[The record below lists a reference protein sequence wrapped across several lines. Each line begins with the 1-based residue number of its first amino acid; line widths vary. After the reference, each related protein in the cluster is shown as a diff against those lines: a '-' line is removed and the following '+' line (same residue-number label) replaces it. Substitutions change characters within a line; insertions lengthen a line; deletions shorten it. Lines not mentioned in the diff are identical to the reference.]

1 MDDDRATLVLTLQRL
16 RRVIEALSVVSLGD
30 FELNTVAIE
39 TSHDDEFAVLEE
51 TVNIVARELA
61 EAREQNE
68 RHLRELRQS
77 RAMLQERLATIER
90 QRIAIKDLSTPMLE
104 VWEHI
109 LALPVIGI
117 IDADRSMDLTST
129 LLQRIADKGYQCL
142 IVDVTG
148 VNDVDPATAELLIK
162 LIRAT
167 RLLGTYC
174 VVTGV
179 QHEIART
186 LVERGVSL
194 HEVKTLR
201 SLKDGLRYCF
211 AYLRAHGRRSSK
223 MEEGVSQYR

>member
-1 MDDDRATLVLTLQRL
+1 
-16 RRVIEALSVVSLGD
+16 
-30 FELNTVAIE
+30 
-39 TSHDDEFAVLEE
+39 
-51 TVNIVARELA
+51 
-61 EAREQNE
+61 
-68 RHLRELRQS
+68 
-77 RAMLQERLATIER
+77 
-90 QRIAIKDLSTPMLE
+90 MLE